1 MARRSAGGG
10 TRAAETLLSAGV
22 EFEVLSY
29 DPVAILGLATKR
41 RERDQAGA
49 NAASLAG
56 EGFPADSGDADT
68 LGERAAL
75 ALGLDPSAV
84 FKTLVVQADDHLVV
98 AVVPVDRHLD
108 LKALAGAAG
117 VKRTAMATR
126 DVAERSTGY
135 VTGGIS
141 PLGQRK
147 TLPTYIDSSAQDLDV
162 ITVNAGQRGLMI
174 QIAPEDLRRESNA
187 EWASIARD

>member
-1 MARRSAGGG
+1 
-10 TRAAETLLSAGV
+10 
-22 EFEVLSY
+22 
-29 DPVAILGLATKR
+29 
-41 RERDQAGA
+41 
-49 NAASLAG
+49 
-56 EGFPADSGDADT
+56 
-68 LGERAAL
+68 
-75 ALGLDPSAV
+75 
-84 FKTLVVQADDHLVV
+84 
-98 AVVPVDRHLD
+98 
-108 LKALAGAAG
+108 
-117 VKRTAMATR
+117 MATR